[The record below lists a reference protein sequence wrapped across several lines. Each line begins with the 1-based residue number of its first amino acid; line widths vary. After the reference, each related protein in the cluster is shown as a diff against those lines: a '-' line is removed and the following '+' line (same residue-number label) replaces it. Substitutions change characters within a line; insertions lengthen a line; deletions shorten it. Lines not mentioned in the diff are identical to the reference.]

1 MIQKKKPVIWAET
14 IFDTLYLVIIVILG
28 IIFLVRADNNL
39 LRQLFAIM
47 ALLLFIGD
55 SFHLIPRIISYF
67 TIQTA
72 GLKKIL
78 DIGKCITSITMT
90 LFYVILSY
98 AFFEYYQY
106 TPPAVLLYTIWT
118 LAVLRIALCIY
129 PIRQWTSDSKNIFY
143 NILRNIP
150 FTILGLIVLIL
161 FLWKSGGEANPFN
174 FMWLAILLSFIF
186 YLPVVIFASRRPKIG
201 MLMLPKTC
209 MYVWILAMGLWL

>member
-28 IIFLVRADNNL
+28 IIFLVIADNNL

-78 DIGKCITSITMT
+78 GIGKCITSITMT
-90 LFYVILSY
+90 LFYLI
-98 AFFEYYQY
+98 
-106 TPPAVLLYTIWT
+106 
-118 LAVLRIALCIY
+118 LAVLE
-129 PIRQWTSDSKNIFY
+129 
-143 NILRNIP
+143 ILPSAKPWEIL
-150 FTILGLIVLIL
+150 LGLM
-161 FLWKSGGEANPFN
+161 S
-174 FMWLAILLSFIF
+174 
-186 YLPVVIFASRRPKIG
+186 
-201 MLMLPKTC
+201 
-209 MYVWILAMGLWL
+209 